1 MYKQMEIVPEMDF
14 SILSSL
20 SPGPTQNKL
29 AGIVVIMF
37 FLIFVLI
44 TAGPLSNIQI
54 APVNAFVPA
63 YVTAMMVNDLITSVL
78 LFGQFSILRSR
89 AILVLASGY
98 LFTALILIPWSLAF
112 PGLFVTGRG
121 LIGGVQTTSWLWFF
135 WHAAFPIFV
144 IGYALLKDLDH
155 TKRYWPGKVSSAIT
169 FSIVLTISIISV
181 TTFIFV
187 VFEPGLPRVADDA
200 LNFSPLW
207 PYVGTPVALVA
218 LSAVI
223 LLWIRR
229 RSMIDLW
236 LMVVMFTYVIE
247 VPLTYYPL
255 PSRHTLAFYIVRGI
269 AVISSG
275 LVLTV
280 LLYEITTLYSRLVN
294 AVRAQNRERE
304 ARLMTGEAVAVAIA
318 HEIKQPLATM
328 VTNADAGWRFL
339 NRSIPDVNEAKI
351 AFTQISDNGR
361 RAGAMI
367 GSVRALFKT
376 GDQTKVALDLND
388 LIEDTLAVVRG
399 DFVKHQILVRVE
411 LDRSLPKIAGDRIQL
426 QQLLINLIAN
436 AIDSMVNI
444 EGSRVLSVKSAIDN
458 DIDVRVSVADTGA
471 GIGPED
477 IERIFNPLFTTKS
490 GGMGI
495 GLAICR
501 SIVEAH
507 AGRLWVSPNTP
518 HGAVFHVCIV
528 RSVPM

>member
-1 MYKQMEIVPEMDF
+1 
-14 SILSSL
+14 
-20 SPGPTQNKL
+20 
-29 AGIVVIMF
+29 
-37 FLIFVLI
+37 
-44 TAGPLSNIQI
+44 
-54 APVNAFVPA
+54 
-63 YVTAMMVNDLITSVL
+63 
-78 LFGQFSILRSR
+78 
-89 AILVLASGY
+89 
-98 LFTALILIPWSLAF
+98 
-112 PGLFVTGRG
+112 
-121 LIGGVQTTSWLWFF
+121 
-135 WHAAFPIFV
+135 
-144 IGYALLKDLDH
+144 
-155 TKRYWPGKVSSAIT
+155 
-169 FSIVLTISIISV
+169 
-181 TTFIFV
+181 
-187 VFEPGLPRVADDA
+187 
-200 LNFSPLW
+200 
-207 PYVGTPVALVA
+207 
-218 LSAVI
+218 
-223 LLWIRR
+223 
-229 RSMIDLW
+229 
-236 LMVVMFTYVIE
+236 
-247 VPLTYYPL
+247 
-255 PSRHTLAFYIVRGI
+255 
-269 AVISSG
+269 
-275 LVLTV
+275 
-280 LLYEITTLYSRLVN
+280 
-294 AVRAQNRERE
+294 
-304 ARLMTGEAVAVAIA
+304 MTGEAVAVAIA